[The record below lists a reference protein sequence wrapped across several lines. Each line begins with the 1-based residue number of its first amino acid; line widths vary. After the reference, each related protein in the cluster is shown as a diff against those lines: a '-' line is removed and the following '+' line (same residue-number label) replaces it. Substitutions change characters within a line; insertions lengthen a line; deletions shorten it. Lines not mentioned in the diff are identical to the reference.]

1 MTMIVKA
8 WHWKKSIV
16 FIISENDENPE
27 QSDEEQE
34 EDSGDNYE
42 EIEADLEL
50 DIPGSGG
57 VINLDHELDMEV
69 HLLWRCWHKLTSVWR
84 GLMLI

>member
-1 MTMIVKA
+1 MGELQHDTYDDDCEGLTLEEVNGFYNFKEDREPQV
-8 WHWKKSIV
+8 S
-16 FIISENDENPE
+16 DENPE

-69 HLLWRCWHKLTSVWR
+69 HLL
-84 GLMLI
+84 

>member
-1 MTMIVKA
+1 MGELQHGTYDDDCEGLTLEEVNSFYNFKEDGEPQ
-8 WHWKKSIV
+8 V
-16 FIISENDENPE
+16 GDENPE
-27 QSDEEQE
+27 RSDEEQE

-50 DIPGSGG
+50 DIPGSGR

-69 HLLWRCWHKLTSVWR
+69 RLL
-84 GLMLI
+84 

>member
-1 MTMIVKA
+1 MGELQHGTYDDDCEDLTLEEVNGFYNFKEDGEPQ
-8 WHWKKSIV
+8 V
-16 FIISENDENPE
+16 GDEDPE
-27 QSDEEQE
+27 RSDEEQE

-69 HLLWRCWHKLTSVWR
+69 RLL
-84 GLMLI
+84 

>member
-1 MTMIVKA
+1 MGELQHGTYDDDCEGLTLEEVNGFYNFKEDGEPQ
-8 WHWKKSIV
+8 V
-16 FIISENDENPE
+16 GDENPE
-27 QSDEEQE
+27 RSDEEQE

-69 HLLWRCWHKLTSVWR
+69 RLL
-84 GLMLI
+84 

>member
-1 MTMIVKA
+1 MGELQHDTYDDDCEGLTLEEVNGFYNFKEDREPQV
-8 WHWKKSIV
+8 S
-16 FIISENDENPE
+16 DENPE

-42 EIEADLEL
+42 EMKVDLEL

-69 HLLWRCWHKLTSVWR
+69 HLL
-84 GLMLI
+84 